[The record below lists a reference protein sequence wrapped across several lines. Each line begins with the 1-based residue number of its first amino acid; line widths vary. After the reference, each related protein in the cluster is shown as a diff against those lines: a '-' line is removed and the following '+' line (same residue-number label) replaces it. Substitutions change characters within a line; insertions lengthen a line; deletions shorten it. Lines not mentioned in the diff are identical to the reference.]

1 MLVSKTIP
9 NLINGVSQQPDAL
22 RMDTQCAEQEN
33 AYPSV
38 VEGLTKRLPT
48 EHVAQTNLT
57 ADAKTTVH
65 TINRDDPE
73 KYTVLLRDQQIR
85 VYDKDGA
92 LKTVEMGADTGADN
106 DNVTYLDTDNADTAL
121 KALTIA
127 DVTYIVNTEKTTAM
141 AGITR
146 SSVAPNEALVF
157 VRQAFSDSQYDI
169 FCTQQ
174 ISGATTQVNATL
186 NVTSGFNN
194 GVLSANAIASQL
206 ASQLDSSTNPVDT
219 DPTNPSSA
227 AYGTNANGGASSFL
241 AQSWQVGSTNSISGF
256 AWKSDVDLRGRQL
269 FWRIHA
275 NEVVNGVNQPKGID
289 AVEGFQ
295 SQGILA
301 ETQKY
306 GANVN
311 EEQVVTWDS
320 PFVPQANTIYWISC
334 ARYYNDGEGD
344 ISLTPPYSGWVVGD
358 NNLFGDGNAY
368 YSASN
373 PSGSSQPGKD
383 FWLKLVSP
391 SGAVEGNL
399 TASAF
404 GPIIYISSPSPF
416 TISSLNTY
424 SNSYIGSFKDK
435 AQKLSDLPT
444 SAKDG
449 MIIQIEGDVDAGQD
463 DYYLKFVTNAFSGEI
478 GEGVWEECAAPG
490 LENGLEPNP
499 ASMPHL
505 LIKQPNGTFVFK
517 KADGENHTSSATGT
531 PTYDYSAFKWGSRLV
546 GDKTT
551 NPDPTFIGRTINNM
565 FLFKN
570 RFGFL
575 SDENI
580 ILSEAGEYFNFFRTT
595 VIDLLDTAPIDIAS
609 ASSEVSILRHAVPL
623 AEKLVV
629 LSDAGQFILQSDT
642 ALSSKTVAMARSTA
656 YNILKDAEPSA
667 SENAVFFAF
676 NRGSFSGVRE
686 YIPSDVEDNF
696 EAIDISAQI
705 PKYIP
710 GKITKII
717 AANHEN
723 VVFCMTEGDPDALY
737 VYNYYNG
744 DRQRIQSAWH
754 RWEFGAGAKIL
765 NIDLIDTDLYLTVY
779 RTGGVFIEKIAIE
792 VGKADAGS
800 NYVARLD
807 RRVSNTSTGVSV
819 NGNLVTLP
827 YTVTSGRSIEVMTAS
842 GKRLTASLDG
852 DSQVTFN
859 VGEDMTGVSFFAG
872 EAYTMSYTFSDLVL
886 REQTKTGG
894 LAVMTDGRIQ
904 VRYGTLTF
912 GESGSFSVAVTP
924 DFRDTST
931 HTFTG
936 RILGAGSMKLGE
948 VPLESGELRFPVF
961 SKADQVNVTVTN
973 DAPLPCNLL
982 SAEYEISWN
991 PRSRRM

>member
-1 MLVSKTIP
+1 MLVSKTLP

-22 RMDTQCAEQEN
+22 RMDTQCTAQEN

-48 EHVAQTNLT
+48 EHVAQTNLA
-57 ADAKTTVH
+57 ADAKTFVH
-65 TINRDDPE
+65 TINREAPE
-73 KYTVLLRDQQIR
+73 QYTVILRDKLIR

-92 LKTVEMGADTGADN
+92 LKTVEMGTGTGTNNAD
-106 DNVTYLDTDNADTAL
+106 VTYLDTGNADTSL

-141 AGITR
+141 TGTTTT
-146 SSVAPNEALVF
+146 SVSPHEALIF
-157 VRQAFSDSQYDI
+157 INQAFASSSYTVDI
-169 FCTQQ
+169 EQPGA
-174 ISGATTQVNATL
+174 SGT
-186 NVTSGFNN
+186 
-194 GVLSANAIASQL
+194 I
-206 ASQLDSSTNPVDT
+206 SSTETAGEPGDAVTIATNIANDLNTLSSPSALQHTSPTTSVSNFQTGGGGTVNVQNKYVGQSFTATST
-219 DPTNPSSA
+219 DPLV
-227 AYGTNANGGASSFL
+227 SF
-241 AQSWQVGSTNSISGF
+241 T
-256 AWKSDVDLRGRQL
+256 WKSDVDLSDKTLYWSLHSADPSTGAPTSNFDAGGQL
-269 FWRIHA
+269 TTGTWQTGPVA
-275 NEVVNGVNQPKGID
+275 NATQQVNFGTVYPTGN
-289 AVEGFQ
+289 
-295 SQGILA
+295 
-301 ETQKY
+301 
-306 GANVN
+306 
-311 EEQVVTWDS
+311 
-320 PFVPQANTIYWISC
+320 PFVPTVGTRYWIRCSY
-334 ARYYNDGEGD
+334 ANVGPKPVPRGWLHDTAGYATGESYYNGAVQ
-344 ISLTPPYSGWVVGD
+344 SG
-358 NNLFGDGNAY
+358 
-368 YSASN
+368 
-373 PSGSSQPGKD
+373 D
-383 FWLKLVSP
+383 FWFKVNVAGAT
-391 SGAVEGNL
+391 SGAINAE
-399 TASAF
+399 AS
-404 GPIIYISSPSPF
+404 GPVIYVSSNEPF
-416 TISSLNTY
+416 DIKGT
-424 SNSYIGSFKDK
+424 NSYTDNYIDVFKGS
-435 AQKLSDLPT
+435 AQKLSDLPVQ
-444 SAKDG
+444 AKDG
-449 MIIQIEGDVDAGQD
+449 MIMKIAGSVDAGED
-463 DYYLKFVTNAFSGEI
+463 DYYLKFVSNAQGITGGGNI
-478 GEGVWEECAAPG
+478 GPGVWEECAGPG
-490 LENGLEPNP
+490 IEDGLEPD
-499 ASMPHL
+499 ASTMPHL
-505 LIKQPNGTFVFK
+505 LIKQANGTFVFK
-517 KADGENHTSSATGT
+517 RADGENHTSGSD
-531 PTYDYSAFKWGSRLV
+531 TYDYSTFKWGSRLA
-546 GDKTT
+546 GDKLT
-551 NPDPTFIGRTINNM
+551 NPDPTFIGRTINNL

-570 RFGFL
+570 RFGIL

-580 ILSEAGEYFNFFRTT
+580 VMSEAGEFFNFFRATA
-595 VIDLLDTAPIDIAS
+595 IDLLDTAPIDIAS

-623 AEKLVV
+623 AEKLVI

-710 GKITKII
+710 GKITKIV

-754 RWEFGAGAKIL
+754 RWEFGTGAKIL

-779 RTGGVFIEKIAIE
+779 RTGGVFIEKMAIE
-792 VGKADAGS
+792 VGKTDSGS

-819 NGNLVTLP
+819 NGKLVTLP
-827 YTVTSGRSIEVMTAS
+827 YSVTSGRTIEVMTAA
-842 GKRLTASLDG
+842 GKRLPAVPDG
-852 DSQVTFN
+852 GSQVTFD

-872 EAYTMSYTFSDLVL
+872 EPYTMSYTFSDLVL

-904 VRYGTLTF
+904 VRYGTITF
-912 GESGSFSVAVTP
+912 GESGSFNVAVTP

-961 SKADQVNVTVTN
+961 SKADQVNITVTN